1 MGYDITCIAQLCTAI
16 GGHDGFNI
24 SWGGSQYSD
33 YTSVAR
39 GPDGYCNFIEA
50 RNLDG
55 LAFGAYW
62 KTDVDAGDYY
72 CIGFRDQVGGAR
84 KGNTMTCSGADNEN
98 TYTYEFY
105 FHY

>member
-16 GGHDGFNI
+16 GGHDGNNI
-24 SWGGSQYSD
+24 QTDGNNSGT

-62 KTDVDAGDYY
+62 KTDVDADYYY
-72 CIGFRDQVGGAR
+72 CIGFRDQVGGSR
-84 KGNTMTCSGADNEN
+84 KGNTMTCSGNDDSSVL
-98 TYTYEFY
+98 TWEFY